1 LLLKIESLKPKYSI
15 IKPTLYTNTFNMAAV
30 QENKS
35 VEVTAT
41 TSSHVFEED
50 DTWELLHTNALAEL
64 DESTTVTSAED
75 TASLPRRL
83 QITEEPESSIVVKFG
98 TDVFHLQKTY
108 HFYANALGECFVKQ
122 ICGEF
127 YVLPC
132 DVAMDYPEYLSSDED
147 WKWASVGV
155 LKSVSIP
162 EDPQLET
169 IDGLFQAG
177 AGWRNM
183 LTDSYVW
190 SEVLSAWVLKDE

>member
-1 LLLKIESLKPKYSI
+1 MLLKIESLKPKYSI

-30 QENKS
+30 HESKS
-35 VEVTAT
+35 AEDTAT

-50 DTWELLHTNALAEL
+50 DTWEMRHTNAWAEVQ
-64 DESTTVTSAED
+64 ESTTATATED
-75 TASLPRRL
+75 TAALPRRL

-98 TDVFHLQKTY
+98 TDIFRLQKTY
-108 HFYANALGECFVKQ
+108 HFYAPEHGECLVKR
-122 ICGEF
+122 IGDEF

-132 DVAMDYPEYLSSDED
+132 DVAMDYTEYLFSDED
-147 WKWASVGV
+147 WKWASIGV

-162 EDPQLET
+162 EDPKFET

-190 SEVLSAWVLKDE
+190 SEELSAWVLKDE